1 MTPNPAKRKPKGP
14 PDPRKSSKTIIPIGT
29 PVEKVKR
36 LEIGAC
42 PPEFVRRIQ
51 AMAENGNPCNIENQD
66 PFRASVAM
74 WRLAQGVSMN
84 RVSQETGF
92 KRTTL
97 RDLAIRH
104 QSTLSDQKAR
114 FAAMYAQA
122 ASEYTE
128 LLFEKVD
135 RMHENPEQLDQLSP
149 DRLALTV
156 GIMTDQAAKL
166 SGMASSI
173 IEHRKG
179 ASIED
184 ATEMIAAARARIAE
198 KLRTQA
204 IEAEVINA

>member
-14 PDPRKSSKTIIPIGT
+14 PAPEKSSRTITRGIPVKK
-29 PVEKVKR
+29 VEKFEV
-36 LEIGAC
+36 GAC
-42 PPEFVRRIQ
+42 PPEFIRRIQ
-51 AMAENGNPCNIENQD
+51 AMAENGAATNIENQD

-84 RVSQETGF
+84 RVSEETGF
-92 KRTTL
+92 KRRTL

-184 ATEMIAAARARIAE
+184 ASEMIAAAKARIAE
-198 KLRTQA
+198 KLRSQA
-204 IEAEVINA
+204 IEAEVLCDA